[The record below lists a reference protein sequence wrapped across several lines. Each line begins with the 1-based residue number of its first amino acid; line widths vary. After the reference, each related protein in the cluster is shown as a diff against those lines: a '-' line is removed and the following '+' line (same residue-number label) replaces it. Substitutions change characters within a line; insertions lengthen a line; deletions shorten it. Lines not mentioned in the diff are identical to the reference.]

1 MKSRHGR
8 CVALSLRG
16 GFGYVRVRVLL
27 PFPFDGRFY
36 DSRRPLLSFRR
47 FLMQKSDEM
56 KAKSRLDHRRAGHI
70 SHSLHRNS
78 RMSTY
83 ISKKLG
89 WRENRRPE
97 VFLS

>member
-56 KAKSRLDHRRAGHI
+56 KAKSRLDHRRAGAHQSVI
-70 SHSLHRNS
+70 RC
-78 RMSTY
+78 TATA
-83 ISKKLG
+83 
-89 WRENRRPE
+89 E
-97 VFLS
+97 